1 MTSQKIKFYKFN
13 NSTTSASKVATAKA
27 VEGAVIYLV
36 DVRELWIGG
45 STPKLVIKGANDVTF
60 ANNVLTINHYDNAGV
75 ATTQTLDFSDV
86 ASASSTMAV
95 FEQIYTKMGLTG
107 ASHDT
112 IDYSGTNYLSDLGT
126 TGHPDKNLVNADKAL
141 DAAIHNNTTMAADS
155 AAVYD
160 TEHLSTTW
168 TTVVNA
174 NEIEAGDAVTA
185 DVEKL
190 DKKVAQLA
198 NEVIANEQV
207 TQEAFTTVANS
218 VGLESDMSLDLS
230 DANLTVIQG
239 DTSVKEA
246 LEDLDAAIAA
256 IDAPVDDVRINGTTI
271 VDANDIADIAVE
283 GTYNSGS
290 NKIATQST
298 VSDAI
303 NALDVNTDTGAAAIS
318 GSSITIKGVQQE
330 NGRIKDGGTTT
341 INLEGTYN
349 ETTNK
354 IATQST
360 ISNAIDAMAGAGLEV
375 NAAGVITA
383 TTQDTT
389 DDTTNVATTAFVHN
403 VVGTL
408 DTSSDVHDVV
418 YTAADASNG
427 AKLTFKGVSETD
439 GKIAQGSGTTQLQF
453 AKVATTGAAADV
465 SIADT
470 GSHTQE
476 TTVEGALQEIYG
488 KVEALEGSFDVI
500 ISTNAETTPYGVKW
514 MDGQTEITGT
524 LPASAKTWH
533 KIYLVPS
540 GSGEDS
546 YKEYITRRTGTSPNY
561 TYNWEKL
568 GNTSIDL
575 IGYVKTITVNGK
587 TYPVDTNSTNI
598 TLVDM
603 ITSITGETAISGG
616 NTNFVKVA
624 AETSKDTTTGTNVTT
639 LATTAKVQAVS
650 TADANNQGLAEASD
664 VKSYVDGEI
673 GKLDV
678 TEYQQASVVVDN
690 TNHASTL
697 KIKGIQETDGK
708 IAAATTTTDVAID
721 GEYNE
726 TNNKIA
732 TKSTVTKAIEGLD
745 KSASTVT
752 GTNVSVNY
760 SEADGI
766 VTVNSVSESY
776 ATITRTAKASGVT
789 PNLVVTSGDDSK
801 LVKASDIANTKLYTD
816 DKIADEIEKLDA
828 NVTSNNAAVA
838 TVQVVETDGKV
849 TGVNVTN
856 VSAGV
861 KYTQSVSGSSQPD
874 LTATTS
880 TGAVTGADIAT
891 IKSYID
897 DKSEMCWEEY
907 EL

>member
-1 MTSQKIKFYKFN
+1 
-13 NSTTSASKVATAKA
+13 
-27 VEGAVIYLV
+27 
-36 DVRELWIGG
+36 
-45 STPKLVIKGANDVTF
+45 
-60 ANNVLTINHYDNAGV
+60 
-75 ATTQTLDFSDV
+75 
-86 ASASSTMAV
+86 
-95 FEQIYTKMGLTG
+95 
-107 ASHDT
+107 
-112 IDYSGTNYLSDLGT
+112 
-126 TGHPDKNLVNADKAL
+126 
-141 DAAIHNNTTMAADS
+141 
-155 AAVYD
+155 
-160 TEHLSTTW
+160 
-168 TTVVNA
+168 
-174 NEIEAGDAVTA
+174 
-185 DVEKL
+185 
-190 DKKVAQLA
+190 
-198 NEVIANEQV
+198 
-207 TQEAFTTVANS
+207 
-218 VGLESDMSLDLS
+218 
-230 DANLTVIQG
+230 
-239 DTSVKEA
+239 
-246 LEDLDAAIAA
+246 
-256 IDAPVDDVRINGTTI
+256 
-271 VDANDIADIAVE
+271 
-283 GTYNSGS
+283 
-290 NKIATQST
+290 
-298 VSDAI
+298 
-303 NALDVNTDTGAAAIS
+303 
-318 GSSITIKGVQQE
+318 
-330 NGRIKDGGTTT
+330 
-341 INLEGTYN
+341 
-349 ETTNK
+349 
-354 IATQST
+354 
-360 ISNAIDAMAGAGLEV
+360 MAGAGLDV
-375 NAAGVITA
+375 DAAGVITA
-383 TTQDTT
+383 TTQNT
-389 DDTTNVATTAFVHN
+389 DDTTTNVATTAFVHN

-408 DTSSDVHDVV
+408 DTSSDVQAVD

-897 DKSEMCWEEY
+897 DKSEMCWEAY
-907 EL
+907 E